1 MLTSWWAADAPGSSS
16 RVLPGGC
23 ATSNV
28 PGDLLVRAGRQLD
41 TLRPC
46 RAIVAVWVLSKLE
59 YLAVCRSFQLLTLHA
74 RGDAAKA
81 FEILVL
87 LPRSPLVVLV
97 R

>member
-1 MLTSWWAADAPGSSS
+1 M
-16 RVLPGGC
+16 
-23 ATSNV
+23 
-28 PGDLLVRAGRQLD
+28 
-41 TLRPC
+41 
-46 RAIVAVWVLSKLE
+46 LSKLE

-97 R
+97 RQAGDAAPLAPTPDRR

>member
-1 MLTSWWAADAPGSSS
+1 MRDDRLKELADPEW
-16 RVLPGGC
+16 RK
-23 ATSNV
+23 
-28 PGDLLVRAGRQLD
+28 LLAKRQ
-41 TLRPC
+41 
-46 RAIVAVWVLSKLE
+46 LE

>member
-46 RAIVAVWVLSKLE
+46 RAIAAVRVLSKLE

>member
-1 MLTSWWAADAPGSSS
+1 
-16 RVLPGGC
+16 
-23 ATSNV
+23 
-28 PGDLLVRAGRQLD
+28 
-41 TLRPC
+41 
-46 RAIVAVWVLSKLE
+46 VLSKLA

-97 R
+97 RQAGDAAPLAPTPDRR

>member
-1 MLTSWWAADAPGSSS
+1 
-16 RVLPGGC
+16 
-23 ATSNV
+23 
-28 PGDLLVRAGRQLD
+28 
-41 TLRPC
+41 
-46 RAIVAVWVLSKLE
+46 VLSKLE

-97 R
+97 RQAGDAAPLAPTPDRR

>member
-1 MLTSWWAADAPGSSS
+1 MLTSQRGGRCPGVVAESCLEGAQS
-16 RVLPGGC
+16 R
-23 ATSNV
+23 TF
-28 PGDLLVRAGRQLD
+28 PGDLLVRAGRQLN

-46 RAIVAVWVLSKLE
+46 RAIAAVRVLSKLE